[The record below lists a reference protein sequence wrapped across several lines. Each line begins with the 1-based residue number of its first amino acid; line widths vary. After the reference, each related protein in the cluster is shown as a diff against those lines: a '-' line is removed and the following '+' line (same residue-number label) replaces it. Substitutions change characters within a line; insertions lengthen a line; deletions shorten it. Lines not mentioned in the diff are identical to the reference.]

1 MMTRIKRRKL
11 VLINCGPP
19 NASKDELRHL
29 LRIFDPF
36 FTPLHP
42 PRGHQCPNLVI
53 KTLIMVIVIRTN
65 VITVVMVTIAD
76 M

>member
-1 MMTRIKRRKL
+1 MTRIKKHKL

-19 NASKDELRHL
+19 NASKDELRHCCAFSTL
-29 LRIFDPF
+29 SLPHS
-36 FTPLHP
+36 TTP